1 MYHLTGQSGTTHDIE
16 WNGKSAQLQL
26 NGEAKT
32 IDVLGDAGAKCHIVM
47 DHKSYNT
54 EILDYNKESKVAR
67 VKVNGRVYTISIKD
81 RFDDL
86 LKSLG
91 MESAGAKKVK
101 DIKAPMPGLVL
112 DIMVEGGQTVQKDSP
127 LLILEAMKMENV
139 IKSPAEGVIK
149 KVTAIKGTAVEKN
162 AVLIEFE

>member
-1 MYHLTGQSGTTHDIE
+1 VLDGTEKHV
-16 WNGKSAQLQL
+16 
-26 NGEAKT
+26 
-32 IDVLGDAGAKCHIVM
+32 DVLFDSAERGHILM
-47 DHKSYNT
+47 DNKSYTT
-54 EILDYNKESKVAR
+54 EVLDYNKDSKVAR
-67 VKVNGRVYTISIKD
+67 VKVNGKVYTITVKD

-86 LKSLG
+86 LQQLG
-91 MESAGAKKVK
+91 MENAGIKKVK

-112 DIMVEGGQTVQKDSP
+112 EIMVSSGQAVQKDSP

-149 KVTAIKGTAVEKN
+149 KVITTKGIAVEKN

>member
-26 NGEAKT
+26 NGVVQNVDILSDSES
-32 IDVLGDAGAKCHIVM
+32 KCHILM
-47 DHKSYNT
+47 DHKSYST

-67 VKVNGRVYTISIKD
+67 VKVNGRIYSITIKD

-91 MESAGAKKVK
+91 MESAGTKKVK

-112 DIMVEGGQTVQKDSP
+112 DIMVVAGETVQKDSP
-127 LLILEAMKMENV
+127 IVILEAMKMENV
-139 IKSPAEGVIK
+139 IKSPAVGVIK
-149 KVTAIKGTAVEKN
+149 KVTAVKGTAVEKN
-162 AVLIEFE
+162 AVLVEFE

>member
-1 MYHLTGQSGTTHDIE
+1 MYHLTGSSGTTHDIE

-26 NGEAKT
+26 NGAAT
-32 IDVLGDAGAKCHIVM
+32 TVDILSDGDSKCHILL
-47 DHKSYNT
+47 DRRSYST

-67 VKVNGRVYTISIKD
+67 VKVNGRVYTITIKD

-91 MESAGAKKVK
+91 MENAGVKKVK
-101 DIKAPMPGLVL
+101 DVKAPMPGLVL
-112 DIMVEGGQTVQKDSP
+112 DIMAAAGQTVQKDSP

-149 KVTAIKGTAVEKN
+149 KVTAVKGTAVEKN

>member
-1 MYHLTGQSGTTHDIE
+1 MYHLTGQSGTTHTIE

-26 NGEAKT
+26 NGAAKT
-32 IDVLGDAGAKCHIVM
+32 VDVLADSGAKCHILM
-47 DHKSYNT
+47 DHKSYST
-54 EILDYNKESKVAR
+54 EILEYNKESKVAR

-91 MESAGAKKVK
+91 MESAGTKKVK

-112 DIMVEGGQTVQKDSP
+112 DIMVASGQAVQKDSP

-149 KVTAIKGTAVEKN
+149 KVTAVKGTAVEKN
-162 AVLIEFE
+162 TVLIEFE